1 MKILDPLYDAVS
13 WIILTFHRAFDGLG
27 MSPSWSWCLAIVC
40 LVVLIRILLIPL
52 FVKQIKSMRAMQQ
65 LQPEIK
71 KIQQRYKG
79 DRERTSQE
87 LMKLYKEHNTNP
99 LASCFPILAQA
110 PIFLA
115 LYKVLNKV
123 SKEQAVGVM
132 NLEDVRSAG
141 HASFF
146 GAHLDEKFMG
156 ADSFSVHFVTI
167 VMILGM
173 SLSQFYTQ
181 RQLMTKN
188 MPAASMES
196 SPFLRQQKV
205 MMYLFPIMFAVFGI
219 NFPVGV
225 LLYWLVSNL
234 WSMGQQMYVIRRMP
248 AAGSLAHEAMLKR
261 QEKKGKK
268 PAAEAAPT
276 STDTSSDEP
285 SAPGVVLR
293 KRGPQPGGKP
303 GGGAGNGATNGAAP
317 GARQQPQRQPKSKRP
332 SGGSG
337 SKKR

>member
-1 MKILDPLYDAVS
+1 MKIFEPLYDAVS
-13 WIILTFHRAFDGLG
+13 WIILTFHTGFDSLGL
-27 MSPSWSWCLAIVC
+27 SPSWSWCLAIVC

-110 PIFLA
+110 PIFFA
-115 LYKVLNKV
+115 LYQVLNKV
-123 SKEQAVGVM
+123 SKEQAIGVLD
-132 NLEDVRSAG
+132 LEDVRSARD
-141 HASFF
+141 AVFL
-146 GAHLDEKFMG
+146 GAGLDEKFMG
-156 ADSFSVHFVTI
+156 ADSLTVQIVTVI
-167 VMILGM
+167 MILAM
-173 SLSQFYTQ
+173 SGSQFYTQ

-188 MPAASMES
+188 MPASAMEA
-196 SPFLRQQKV
+196 SPFMRQQKV

-225 LLYWLVSNL
+225 LLYWLVSNF

-248 AAGSLAHEAMLKR
+248 AVGSKAHDAMLKR

-268 PAAEAAPT
+268 RPDEAVT
-276 STDTSSDEP
+276 STSADSDGPSSTPSGP
-285 SAPGVVLR
+285 SAPVR
-293 KRGPQPGGKP
+293 ARGPQPAKKAAANGTP
-303 GGGAGNGATNGAAP
+303 GV
-317 GARQQPQRQPKSKRP
+317 RQQPQRQPKSKRA
-332 SGGSG
+332 G

>member
-1 MKILDPLYDAVS
+1 MKIFEPLYDAVS
-13 WIILTFHRAFDGLG
+13 WIILTFHTWFDALG
-27 MSPSWSWCLAIVC
+27 MTPSWSWCLAIVF

-71 KIQQRYKG
+71 KIQVRYKG

-110 PIFLA
+110 PIFFA
-115 LYKVLNKV
+115 LYQVLNKV
-123 SKEQAVGVM
+123 SKEQAIGVLD
-132 NLEDVRSAG
+132 LEDVRSAKD
-141 HASFF
+141 AAFF
-146 GAHLDEKFMG
+146 GAGLDDKFIG
-156 ADSFSVHFVTI
+156 ADSFTVQFVTI
-167 VMILGM
+167 LMILAM
-173 SLSQFYTQ
+173 SGSQFWTQ

-188 MPAASMES
+188 MPATAMES
-196 SPFLRQQKV
+196 SPFLKQQKV
-205 MMYLFPIMFAVFGI
+205 MMYLFPIMFAVFGV

-225 LLYWLVSNL
+225 LLYWLVSNF

-248 AAGSLAHEAMLKR
+248 AVGSTAHEAMLKR
-261 QEKKGKK
+261 QEKKRG
-268 PAAEAAPT
+268 PAPEPPPT
-276 STDTSSDEP
+276 SKDTGSDGP
-285 SAPGVVLR
+285 SGPPGGAR

-303 GGGAGNGATNGAAP
+303 GGGAANGAAP
-317 GARQQPQRQPKSKRP
+317 GARQQPQRQPKSKRA
-332 SGGSG
+332 G

>member
-1 MKILDPLYDAVS
+1 MKIFEPLYDAVS
-13 WIILTFHRAFDGLG
+13 WIILTFHTGFDSLG
-27 MSPSWSWCLAIVC
+27 MSPSWSWCLAIVF

-110 PIFLA
+110 PIFFA
-115 LYKVLNKV
+115 LYQVLNKV
-123 SKEQAVGVM
+123 SKEQAIGVLD
-132 NLEDVRSAG
+132 LEDVRSARD
-141 HASFF
+141 AVFL
-146 GAHLDEKFMG
+146 GAGLDDKFMG
-156 ADSFSVHFVTI
+156 ADSFTVQIVTI
-167 VMILGM
+167 LMILAM
-173 SLSQFYTQ
+173 SGSQFWTQ

-188 MPAASMES
+188 MPAASMEA
-196 SPFLRQQKV
+196 SPFMRQQKV

-225 LLYWLVSNL
+225 LLYWLVSNF

-248 AAGSLAHEAMLKR
+248 AVGSKAHDAMLKR

-268 PAAEAAPT
+268 PATAAAVT
-276 STDTSSDEP
+276 SGDTDPEPPSSGG
-285 SAPGVVLR
+285 SGGVR
-293 KRGPQPGGKP
+293 PRGPQPAKPGSPANGKP
-303 GGGAGNGATNGAAP
+303 T
-317 GARQQPQRQPKSKRP
+317 GARQQPQRQPKSKRA
-332 SGGSG
+332 S